1 MKLFSLIKLAT
12 IATTVLT
19 FSVLPNFA
27 QDAPEPTTPE
37 PATTEPATTES
48 ATTFPDISDNVY
60 KAEIEEAVKLGII
73 KGFPDG
79 TFQPDETV
87 SREQFAVMLVQAINS
102 ITPIDLDEKP
112 TRTVPPFQDLPA
124 DRWSAKAIYWL
135 QWNLFPAN
143 TAQLT
148 GNFRPEDPIT
158 RIMAIDFL
166 RRTGELVSIKLTG
179 NAELE
184 ETEEPIEFSD
194 VLGYDKVLTMQMSA
208 FCRVA
213 SPLNEEGD
221 AFVPEEQA
229 NRDYTAAAIVRAV
242 TCEEP
247 SEQSGEVPSEV
258 PSEVPNPN

>member
-27 QDAPEPTTPE
+27 QDAPAPE

-48 ATTFPDISDNVY
+48 ATTFPDISGNVY
-60 KAEIEEAVKLGII
+60 KAEIEEAVKLGIVE
-73 KGFPDG
+73 GFPDG

-87 SREQFAVMLVQAINS
+87 SREQAAVMIVQAINS

-112 TRTVPPFQDLPA
+112 TRTVPPFMDVPA

-179 NAELE
+179 SAELE

-208 FCRVA
+208 FCGVA

-258 PSEVPNPN
+258 PNPN